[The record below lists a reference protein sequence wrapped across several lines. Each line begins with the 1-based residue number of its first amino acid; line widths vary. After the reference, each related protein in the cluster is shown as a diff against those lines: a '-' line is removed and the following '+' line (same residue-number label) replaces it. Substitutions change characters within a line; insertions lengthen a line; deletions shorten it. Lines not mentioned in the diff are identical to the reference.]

1 MQNFILREI
10 RDDLI
15 DLLSLR
21 FASEYNIIEKI
32 KAAAILSKIN
42 LAPSLT
48 AQVLLFVESVGPQ
61 F

>member
-48 AQVLLFVESVGPQ
+48 AQVLLFV
-61 F
+61 

>member
-32 KAAAILSKIN
+32 EKKAAAILSKIN

-48 AQVLLFVESVGPQ
+48 AQVLLFV
-61 F
+61 